1 LFVIPGDDGQ
11 VFSNQQS
18 RGMLG
23 GQTINDNR
31 QTIINANTKEAAALA
46 LASAQVSKRTR
57 FNRSM
62 GV

>member
-1 LFVIPGDDGQ
+1 VI
-11 VFSNQQS
+11 FSNAQS
-18 RGMLG
+18 QALMG